1 MQLLSRCIL
10 NGTAVT
16 YFRCRGQEQ
25 NHLREISS
33 VVYHKSFTPVIREIQ
48 GEPVFAAE
56 RRRLLPLSTDI
67 FFRCRY
73 GSKGGCYGREGQ
85 TDGRTDGRPTIT
97 QTLFRTLLAIGAT
110 TAEKLERTSRVVG
123 ADPLPSPPVP
133 FPSPINAS
141 PQFHPFL
148 FLLFFPSPLNSVKR
162 SMEALQAS
170 HNAQRQTAASCKS
183 CRGRYDTIRDA
194 ILTCARKPT

>member
-56 RRRLLPLSTDI
+56 RRRLLPQSTDI

-73 GSKGGCYGREGQ
+73 RSKGGCYGREGQ

-110 TAEKLERTSRVVG
+110 TAEKLEGTSRGVG
-123 ADPLPSPPVP
+123 ADPLPPPRSLSRLP
-133 FPSPINAS
+133 LMLHPSFTHS
-141 PQFHPFL
+141 FSYSSFL
-148 FLLFFPSPLNSVKR
+148 PL
-162 SMEALQAS
+162 
-170 HNAQRQTAASCKS
+170 
-183 CRGRYDTIRDA
+183 
-194 ILTCARKPT
+194 